1 VLTYRVLGPL
11 EVAVDGAGVRVGGPK
26 QRALLGVLL
35 VHAGTPVSAE
45 RLIDQ
50 LWEDDPP
57 PTATTALQVHASGL
71 RKVLGERLVTVG
83 SGYALEA
90 AEDEVD
96 ARRFEAAVHDA
107 RTHLPERPAQ
117 AAAGLAAAL
126 ELWQGEPYGDVPT
139 TADVAAARA
148 RLTELRL
155 SAAEDRAEAELS
167 LGRHAEVA
175 AELAVL
181 AAEHPTR
188 ERLAGQH
195 MLALY
200 RSWRPAEALRA
211 YQRLRQALAD
221 DLGVEPGPRVAS
233 LARAIERRDPTLDP
247 PSSVPAAASR
257 FIGRRRELDQLGALL
272 GECRL
277 LTVTGPGGAGK
288 TRLALELAR
297 HAAADHPD
305 GVHVVELA
313 APLAGSSVATRVA
326 SQLQVRTRPEE
337 PPEDAL
343 ARHLS
348 RSRALLVLDNCE
360 HLTGS
365 AAALCGHLLAACA
378 GLRVLATSREP
389 LGVAGERVWS
399 LTGLTLPAAGDT
411 GPRAAGSDAVRL
423 LADRGAAA
431 RSGFAVHSGN
441 VATAAALCQRL
452 DGLPLAIELAAAQLR
467 ALTLDEVATRLGR
480 RLDLA
485 DRRARTT
492 PERHRSMRAA
502 IDWSHHLLDAD
513 ERAAFRRLS
522 VFAGGCTVT
531 AAEQVCGLPD
541 GYDVLAR
548 LVDRSV
554 MVAEPH
560 PDGTRFRMLELVG
573 EYGAERLA
581 EAGEV
586 AELRRRHADWCVEL
600 ATAAARFGGPD
611 HADWL
616 RRLSAEEGN
625 LRAAL
630 DWCLSDGADPAAA
643 LSIASPLWWFWWMRG
658 LMADALGWLRRGLAA
673 PTTAAGGPVPAELR
687 ARALRAAAALARN
700 SGDHA
705 AARDLG
711 EQCLA
716 AFGDLDDPAGM
727 AAALNGL
734 CITTHA
740 QRDFAASLRFG
751 ERSRRLAEEAGD
763 ERGTAAALNNVGGSL
778 RALDRRDEAVAL
790 FTEALKRFRAIGDPR
805 GEAAA
810 LGNLG
815 VMARR
820 TGDPVQARRL
830 ALASLALYR
839 GLELVEGQIDQL
851 DAVAAVE
858 VLEGRPAP
866 ALRLLTV
873 AARERERLG
882 SPLYSPD
889 EIADRDRALEQARA
903 ALGRHAAAVA
913 DRAAGL
919 PLAEVVD
926 RLLA

>member
-1 VLTYRVLGPL
+1 MRFRALGPL
-11 EVAVDGAGVRVGGPK
+11 EVTGADGAPLRLGGPK

-35 VHAGTPVSAE
+35 VHAGAPVSAE

-57 PTATTALQVHASGL
+57 PTVATALQVHVSGL
-71 RKVLGERLVTVG
+71 RKVLGDRLVTVA
-83 SGYALEA
+83 SGYALRA
-90 AEDEVD
+90 GEDEVD
-96 ARRFEAAVHDA
+96 AHRFEAAVRAA
-107 RTHLPERPAQ
+107 RAHLPDRPAQ
-117 AAAGLAAAL
+117 AASGLAAAL
-126 ELWQGEPYGDVPT
+126 ALWAGEPYGEVPVS
-139 TADVAAARA
+139 ADVAAARA
-148 RLTELRL
+148 RLAELRL
-155 SAAEDRAEAELS
+155 AATEDRAEAELA
-167 LGRHAEVA
+167 LGRHTQVA
-175 AELAVL
+175 ADL
-181 AAEHPTR
+181 AATAAQHPTR
-188 ERLAGQH
+188 ERLAGLR

-200 RSWRPAEALRA
+200 RAGRPAEALRA
-211 YQRLRQALAD
+211 YQGLCRALAD
-221 DLGVEPGPRVAS
+221 ELGVEPGREVAA
-233 LARAIERRDPTLDP
+233 LAQAVERRDPTLDP
-247 PSSVPAAASR
+247 PSSVPTTASR
-257 FIGRRRELDQLGALL
+257 FIGRRRELDGLERLL

-297 HAAADHPD
+297 HATGDHPD

-313 APLAGSSVATRVA
+313 GSLAGSSVPVRVA
-326 SQLQVRTRPEE
+326 SVLGVRARPDE
-337 PPEDAL
+337 PPADAL
-343 ARHLS
+343 ARHL
-348 RSRALLVLDNCE
+348 RGSRALLVLDNCE

-365 AAALCGHLLAACA
+365 AAALCSRLLTACA

-389 LGVAGERVWS
+389 LGVAGEQVWS
-399 LTGLTLPAAGDT
+399 LTGLALPGTTDT
-411 GPRAAGSDAVRL
+411 GPAAAHSDAVRL

-431 RSGFAVHSGN
+431 RRGFGVHSGN
-441 VATAAALCQRL
+441 VAVAAALCQRL

-467 ALTLDEVATRLGR
+467 TLTLDEVATRLGR

-492 PERHRSMRAA
+492 PERHRTMRAA
-502 IDWSHHLLDAD
+502 IDWSYHLLEPD
-513 ERAAFRRLS
+513 EQAAFRALS
-522 VFAGGCTVT
+522 VFAGGCTVA
-531 AAEQVCGLPD
+531 AAEQVAGLAD

-560 PDGTRFRMLELVG
+560 PDGTRFRMLELVS
-573 EYGAERLA
+573 EYAAERLA
-581 EAGEV
+581 ETGEAAGR
-586 AELRRRHADWCVEL
+586 RRRHADWCVEL

-611 HADWL
+611 HAEWL
-616 RRLSAEEGN
+616 RRLSAEEAN

-630 DWCLSDGADPAAA
+630 AWCLAEGGDPAAA
-643 LSIASPLWWFWWMRG
+643 LSVASPLWWFWWVRG
-658 LMADALGWLRRGLAA
+658 LMADALEWLRRGLASPDA
-673 PTTAAGGPVPAELR
+673 VPAELR

-711 EQCLA
+711 ERCLA
-716 AFGDLDDPAGM
+716 EFEGLDDPAGM

-740 QRDFAASLRFG
+740 QRDFAASLRYG
-751 ERSRRLAEEAGD
+751 ERSRQLAEQAGD
-763 ERGTAAALNNVGGSL
+763 ERGIAAAQNNMGGSL
-778 RALDRRDEAVAL
+778 RALDRREEATAL
-790 FTEALKRFRAIGDPR
+790 FAEALKRFRAIDDPR

-820 TGDPVQARRL
+820 NGDPAQARAL

-839 GLELVEGQIDQL
+839 DLELPEGQIDQL
-851 DAVAAVE
+851 DAVAGVE
-858 VLEGRPAP
+858 LDEGRPAA

-889 EIADRDRALEQARA
+889 EIADRDRSVAESRA
-903 ALGRHAAAVA
+903 ALAERAAAVT
-913 DRAAGL
+913 DQAAAL
-919 PLAEVVD
+919 PLATAVD
-926 RLLA
+926 RLLTP